1 LVIIFSTGGHTVKT
15 ETTWIDCGD
24 VKLYGEVYVPD
35 VTPSPGL
42 LICHGMNKQGFHLLK
57 IYSEL
62 ARTACEMGF
71 VVLLFDFRGVGRSS
85 GEFDYGIGEQKD
97 EKCALNFLTSRSDV
111 TKDRV
116 YVVGHSL
123 GGAVSLYALQNE
135 KRVKGLILWS
145 VPKNHDYNVRKFIRN
160 SRGRLGLYVFLAM
173 SRIDKAFKVSKLFKL
188 EVYGIEL
195 RPRDVR
201 EKLMKLNE
209 CKAAS
214 QLKEIP
220 LLVVN
225 GENDRIVGV
234 DEAEEVYNSAREPKS
249 LMIIQS
255 TDHIF
260 RRKEDEL
267 VQKTVQWIESL
278 ERSR

>member
-1 LVIIFSTGGHTVKT
+1 MKN
-15 ETTWIDCGD
+15 ETTWIDCEN
-24 VKLYGEVYVPD
+24 VRLYGEVYVPE
-35 VTPSPGL
+35 VVPAPAL
-42 LICHGMNKQGFHLLK
+42 LVCHGLNKQGFHLLK
-57 IYSEL
+57 IYSQL
-62 ARTACEMGF
+62 ARTACERGF
-71 VVLLFDFRGVGRSS
+71 VVLLFDFRGVGRSA
-85 GEFDYGIGEQKD
+85 GEFDYGVGEQED
-97 EKCALNFLTSRSDV
+97 EKCALDFLASRSDV
-111 TKDRV
+111 IRDRI
-116 YVVGHSL
+116 YVIGHSL

-135 KRVKGLILWS
+135 KRVKGLVLWS

-160 SRGRLGLYVFLAM
+160 SRGRLGLHIFLVM
-173 SRIDKAFKVSKLFKL
+173 SRIDKAFKFSKLFKL

-214 QLKEIP
+214 ELKEIP

-225 GENDRIVGV
+225 GENDKIVGV
-234 DEAEEVYNSAREPKS
+234 DEAEEVYNSANDPKS
-249 LMIIQS
+249 LIIIES

>member
-1 LVIIFSTGGHTVKT
+1 VKT
-15 ETTWIDCGD
+15 ETTWIDCEGA
-24 VKLYGEVYVPD
+24 KLYGEVYVPD
-35 VTPSPGL
+35 VVPAPAL

-57 IYSEL
+57 IYSQL
-62 ARTACEMGF
+62 ARTACEKGF
-71 VVLLFDFRGVGRSS
+71 VVLLFDFRGVGRSL
-85 GEFDYGIGEQKD
+85 GEFDYGAGEQKD
-97 EKCALNFLTSRSDV
+97 EKCVLNFLASRLDV
-111 TKDRV
+111 VEERM

-123 GGAVSLYALQNE
+123 GGAVSLYTLKNE
-135 KRVKGLILWS
+135 KRVKGLVLWS

-160 SRGRLGLYVFLAM
+160 NRGRLGLFAFLIL
-173 SRIDKAFKVSKLFKL
+173 SRIDKVFRVSKRFRM

-195 RPRDVR
+195 RPKEVR

-214 QLKEIP
+214 ELKGIP
-220 LLVVN
+220 LLVIN
-225 GENDRIVGV
+225 GENDKIVGV
-234 DEAEEVYNSAREPKS
+234 DEAEEVYNSANDPKS
-249 LMIIQS
+249 LIIMES

-267 VQKTVQWIESL
+267 VQKTVQWIENL